1 MRKRFFFILSIVFSI
16 AMMASPVSQQSALQE
31 AMRFMKWQQ
40 AATSKPKMVKR
51 GTSLNRSGADNA
63 SYYIFNAPGGEQGWA
78 IVSGDDRTAPVLAYS
93 PQGTID
99 PGRLSPAMQAL
110 LADYERQL
118 QALSM
123 MDDATARRSLS
134 AAARVPVATR
144 HSIAPLI
151 ASKWDQATPYWNL
164 CPQFM
169 NSDGSGE
176 LAYTGCV
183 ATSIAQVM
191 NYHKWPKTTT
201 RVIPSYTFT
210 YSNGGYDY
218 GTATTEEL
226 PVASFDWDH
235 MRNSY
240 TGAEDEAS
248 IHAVAQLATRAVP
261 IPMISPLPSRAT
273 SATTAPRCTSPTA
286 TTTARP
292 TGTTSSTASSSR
304 DAPWCTTARRARAAV
319 TPLCATAL
327 RWATSSTSTGVGVAW
342 ATATSSSRCSIPMPA
357 A

>member
-110 LADYERQL
+110 LADYEHQL

-123 MDDATARRSLS
+123 MDDATARRSMS

-176 LAYTGCV
+176 LAYTGV
-183 ATSIAQVM
+183 
-191 NYHKWPKTTT
+191 WP
-201 RVIPSYTFT
+201 
-210 YSNGGYDY
+210 
-218 GTATTEEL
+218 
-226 PVASFDWDH
+226 
-235 MRNSY
+235 
-240 TGAEDEAS
+240 
-248 IHAVAQLATRAVP
+248 
-261 IPMISPLPSRAT
+261 
-273 SATTAPRCTSPTA
+273 
-286 TTTARP
+286 
-292 TGTTSSTASSSR
+292 
-304 DAPWCTTARRARAAV
+304 
-319 TPLCATAL
+319 
-327 RWATSSTSTGVGVAW
+327 
-342 ATATSSSRCSIPMPA
+342 PA
-357 A
+357 

>member
-123 MDDATARRSLS
+123 MDDATARRSRAACSRPRAS
-134 AAARVPVATR
+134 A
-144 HSIAPLI
+144 S
-151 ASKWDQATPYWNL
+151 
-164 CPQFM
+164 
-169 NSDGSGE
+169 
-176 LAYTGCV
+176 
-183 ATSIAQVM
+183 
-191 NYHKWPKTTT
+191 TTT
-201 RVIPSYTFT
+201 RL
-210 YSNGGYDY
+210 
-218 GTATTEEL
+218 L
-226 PVASFDWDH
+226 PP
-235 MRNSY
+235 
-240 TGAEDEAS
+240 G
-248 IHAVAQLATRAVP
+248 
-261 IPMISPLPSRAT
+261 
-273 SATTAPRCTSPTA
+273 SATA
-286 TTTARP
+286 
-292 TGTTSSTASSSR
+292 
-304 DAPWCTTARRARAAV
+304 RARASRS
-319 TPLCATAL
+319 TRAT
-327 RWATSSTSTGVGVAW
+327 TST
-342 ATATSSSRCSIPMPA
+342 
-357 A
+357 